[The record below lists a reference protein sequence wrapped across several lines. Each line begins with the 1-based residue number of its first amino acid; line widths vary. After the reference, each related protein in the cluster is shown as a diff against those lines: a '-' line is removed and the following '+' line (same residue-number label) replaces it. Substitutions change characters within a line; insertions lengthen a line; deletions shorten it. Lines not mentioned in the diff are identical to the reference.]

1 MDNISD
7 DNSNDTSDDD
17 QLDQLSTQY
26 KKCTITDDF
35 FYYSSETSGQEDG
48 SDTDTDNEL
57 VFSDFNEN
65 FY

>member
-1 MDNISD
+1 M
-7 DNSNDTSDDD
+7 
-17 QLDQLSTQY
+17 
-26 KKCTITDDF
+26 TIIEDL

-65 FY
+65 MNVPHLVGQ

>member
-1 MDNISD
+1 MTIID
-7 DNSNDTSDDD
+7 D
-17 QLDQLSTQY
+17 L
-26 KKCTITDDF
+26 